1 MKRHNEEILAKQLG
15 ALAHPA
21 RLAAI
26 RQLTAAGPVGLSAGK
41 LGERVGMAP
50 SALTFHLQK
59 LAYAGLVTSR
69 KEGQFVYYCAAFESL
84 LSLTDHLV
92 GACCRESSERCGPRC
107 PTAADSAGDNEA
119 GH

>member
-69 KEGQFVYYCAAFESL
+69 KEGQFVY
-84 LSLTDHLV
+84 
-92 GACCRESSERCGPRC
+92 
-107 PTAADSAGDNEA
+107 
-119 GH
+119 

>member
-50 SALTFHLQK
+50 SALTFHLPAPELQPM
-59 LAYAGLVTSR
+59 LFWRLTTVM
-69 KEGQFVYYCAAFESL
+69 AAPGSL
-84 LSLTDHLV
+84 Y
-92 GACCRESSERCGPRC
+92 
-107 PTAADSAGDNEA
+107 
-119 GH
+119 